1 MALFCLFCTSLVFAQ
16 ITTGPSITAPVSKN
30 TVKRTTCLPGYI
42 GCSPVVVKLS
52 LSGNSGIFTLMQT
65 RDIDYPEVGETYDTY
80 MTKINVKIGSN
91 SSTGTYYLPTAIGE
105 TVAIAGDGGLGVYN
119 VYIKKTAAREFYLEV
134 SDSNY

>member
-1 MALFCLFCTSLVFAQ
+1 
-16 ITTGPSITAPVSKN
+16 
-30 TVKRTTCLPGYI
+30 
-42 GCSPVVVKLS
+42 
-52 LSGNSGIFTLMQT
+52 MQT

-91 SSTGTYYLPTAIGE
+91 SSTGTYYLPTTIGE
-105 TVAIAGDGGLGVYN
+105 TVAIAGDAGLGVYN